1 MRNLLV
7 LFTLVL
13 AIAGCTRLTAENY
26 AKVKVGMSYSEV
38 TSILGTPASCNEA
51 AGVKS
56 CRWGDDKS
64 HATVHFAGEKV
75 MLHSAENI
83 R

>member
-7 LFTLVL
+7 LSTLVL

-38 TSILGTPASCNEA
+38 TSILGTPVSCSEA
-51 AGVKS
+51 AGFKS

-64 HATVHFAGEKV
+64 HATVRFAGEKV
-75 MLHSAENI
+75 VLHSAENI